1 MTINFKGFDLNNYLA
16 YLKFPVLSADSQIEE
31 MFIKKCIDDK
41 KNISLALEWANSKEI
56 YCKYTRMIFCTHGN
70 YSKHDSTHSIAI
82 LSGIFSVL
90 GKDNIENLSVMDLWM
105 LLHCAYAHDIGMPY
119 SHQEAIDLWNS
130 LSEENSDFSVFIKEA
145 KESED
150 EDLQEAVNK
159 LSAISRK
166 IGLELTKAEKDVYVQ
181 DEYSYDWAVKVSRY
195 VSFLTAEFCRKKHAD
210 RTAHLLMDHGEME
223 IYTASFTVDN
233 RFYKLIAKCSGLHA
247 ESFDEIFSLPKR
259 EWSKYGK
266 AHPRFIAVM
275 LRLGDLLDIDNN
287 RFDPIVLK
295 FFGDLTETSRIHLE
309 KHKSITHILLDVN
322 KIEVVA
328 RSDKEDV
335 CRCACVWFKYLNNE
349 VQNLINNWSTIAPTC
364 LGGCKFSLPKTEVYF
379 KEQLFTEL
387 EEFNFKVDKSTLIDL
402 VIGRN
407 LYTSKFDF
415 IREYIQ
421 NALDAMKMKF
431 WLEVEEDRM
440 SMLSRKEEQSQVYS
454 CTPFDFNYSYYEKY
468 SLEITLQWIDADIP
482 KIRVTIAD
490 KGIGVDKECL
500 EAISHIGAGWK
511 KRKKYKGKLEN
522 MPEWLRPT
530 GGFGIGMQSGFMIA
544 DEIRIRTKCIDET
557 EGREIILYSPS
568 KSGRI
573 EVRRGNVAKKGTSIA
588 IDLPYTTFLDYKNK
602 YPFSYANQY
611 KDFFGHDDIL
621 NEIEEFI
628 RAYINYIAE
637 NSLFPIIVKK
647 VHFKSRHFL
656 GIMSKGEL
664 TKCFE
669 KIDAEEE
676 KKQRYIFRKEKI
688 QKVSQASQYTEQKI
702 FVWKRKGCVLF
713 TIGPMKSAFKNVKQI
728 KWFYKGIR
736 VFSGT
741 RIQNSSYAKLMQC
754 LGDVSVDI
762 MGIPVKECLTVDRN
776 QFNQEFDLDALLDD
790 FLREYYKCYYKE
802 YFFEIKDYENILFYR
817 QTYYQL
823 ILGYFYIDDSNFRK
837 QIIENLKQ
845 KNDECLIDVLQ
856 NTEPFLWT
864 RRIDCYK
871 IEDKSEDGQ
880 VHTKEITRIT
890 KIEDMTFLKFCYK
903 LWKEENIEKYIIL
916 KQEQEIDTKYF
927 QEGEI
932 IIADSMIYNIFALQ
946 EDFSLKKNGAFEV
959 LRKKVGEK
967 ETNIDDQFLKTSLD
981 DDEKRKIFLTKD
993 AFCELHVSEL
1003 PFECEVKNMGNT
1015 ENVSMIISPIPPM
1028 YTNTSL
1034 LNKMIGS
1041 SENPRKA
1048 FHDLIENGQE
1058 FKLLLNWVYDHQ
1070 FVKKKY
1076 KREEIM
1082 KKYIELIDLIFTIH
1096 ENALVEE

>member
-1 MTINFKGFDLNNYLA
+1 MTMDFKGFDLNNYLA
-16 YLKFPVLSADSQIEE
+16 YLKFPVLSADSKIEE
-31 MFIKKCIDDK
+31 VFIKKCIDDK

-56 YCKYTRMIFCTHGN
+56 YCRYTRMIFCTHGN

-90 GKDNIENLSVMDLWM
+90 GEENIQNLSVMDLWM
-105 LLHCAYAHDIGMPY
+105 LLHCAYSHDMGMPY

-130 LSEENSDFSVFIKEA
+130 LSEKDSDFSIFIKEA

-150 EDLQEAVNK
+150 EDLQEAVSK
-159 LSAISRK
+159 LSAMFRK
-166 IGLELTKAEKDVYVQ
+166 IGLELTNTEKNMYIQ
-181 DEYSYDWAVKVSRY
+181 NEYSYDWAVKVSRY
-195 VSFLTAEFCRKKHAD
+195 VSFLTAEFCRKNHAD
-210 RTAHLLMDHGEME
+210 RTEHLLVDHGEME

-233 RFYKLIAKCSGLHA
+233 RFYKLVAKCSGLHT
-247 ESFDEIFSLPKR
+247 EGFDEIFSLPKT

-275 LRLGDLLDIDNN
+275 LRLGDLLDIDND

-295 FFGDLTETSRIHLE
+295 FFGDLPEISKVHLE
-309 KHKSITHILLDVN
+309 KHKAITHILLDVN

-328 RSDKEDV
+328 KSDKEDV
-335 CRCACVWFKYLNNE
+335 CRCACEWFKYLNNE
-349 VQNLINNWSTIAPTC
+349 VQNLINNWSTIAPTG

-431 WLEVEEDRM
+431 WLEVEEDNV
-440 SMLSRKEEQSQVYS
+440 SMLSRNEGESQVYL

-468 SLEITLQWIDADIP
+468 SLEITLAWIDADIP

-511 KRKKYKGKLEN
+511 KRKKYKRKLEN

-544 DEIRIRTKCIDET
+544 DEIKIRTKCIDET

-573 EVRRGNVAKKGTSIA
+573 EVRRGKVDKKGTAVSID
-588 IDLPYTTFLDYKNK
+588 IPYTVFLDYKNK
-602 YPFSYANQY
+602 YPFSYTNQY

-621 NEIEEFI
+621 NEMEEFVQ
-628 RAYINYIAE
+628 AYIKYIAE

-647 VHFKSRHFL
+647 ERSRSHNLL
-656 GIMSKGEL
+656 GIMPKGVRE
-664 TKCFE
+664 CFE

-676 KKQRYIFRKEKI
+676 KKQRYVFREGKI
-688 QKVSQASQYTEQKI
+688 QKESQDTQYTEHKI
-702 FVWKRKGCVLF
+702 YVWKRNGCVLF
-713 TIGPMKSAFKNVKQI
+713 TIEPMKSAFKNVNQI

-741 RIQNSSYAKLMQC
+741 KIQNSSYAKLMQC
-754 LGDVSVDI
+754 IGDVSVDI

-776 QFNQEFDLDALLDD
+776 QFNQEFDIDALLDD
-790 FLREYYKCYYKE
+790 FLREYYKCYYKK
-802 YFFEIKDYENILFYR
+802 YFFEVKEYKNIWFYR

-823 ILGYFYIDDSNFRK
+823 ILGYFYIEDSNFRK
-837 QIIENLKQ
+837 EIIDILKQ
-845 KNDECLIDVLQ
+845 KNDEYSIDLLQ
-856 NTEPFLWT
+856 NTELVLWAQE
-864 RRIDCYK
+864 IDYY
-871 IEDKSEDGQ
+871 ESEEEEENDQ
-880 VHTKEITRIT
+880 KQKKKIT
-890 KIEDMTFLKFCYK
+890 KILDMTFLQFCYE
-903 LWKEENIEKYIIL
+903 LWTGKNIKNYAIL
-916 KQEQEIDTKYF
+916 EQEQQIDTEDF
-927 QEGEI
+927 QKGEI
-932 IIADSMIYNIFALQ
+932 IIADLMIYNIFALQ
-946 EDFSLKKNGAFEV
+946 EDFNLVKKDNFEA
-959 LRKKVGEK
+959 LRKKIGEK
-967 ETNIDDQFLKTSLD
+967 ETNMDDQFFKNALND
-981 DDEKRKIFLTKD
+981 EEKRKIFLTEE
-993 AFCELHVSEL
+993 AFSELHVSEL
-1003 PFECEVKNMGNT
+1003 PFECEVKNTVNT
-1015 ENVSMIISPIPPM
+1015 ENGSMIISPIPPM
-1028 YTNTSL
+1028 YTNIDL
-1034 LNKMIGS
+1034 LSKMIGS
-1041 SENPRKA
+1041 SENPKKA
-1048 FHDLIENGQE
+1048 FHDLIEKGQD
-1058 FKLLLNWVYDHQ
+1058 FNLLLNWVYDHQ

-1076 KREEIM
+1076 GREEIM
-1082 KKYIELIDLIFTIH
+1082 KKYTELIDLIFY
-1096 ENALVEE
+1096 EYEGKLVEE